1 MPIVKNS
8 NYKLPGFYYGNGH
21 VSTIYI
27 GRFWKTYAPKYTRK
41 RLELAD
47 GDFLDIDFTEHSRD
61 KAVILCHGLEGA
73 SERTYN
79 NTSAA
84 YFLNHNYSVF
94 AWNNRSCSG
103 DMNRLLRLYH
113 HAAIQD
119 LDEVIKFVMSKGY
132 TEIYLL
138 GFSLGAA
145 QIMNYFGRMEVDA
158 RIKAGV
164 AVSVPVHLKDSAE
177 VLKKGLNRI
186 YLLNFIRKI
195 DKKLKLKAEQF
206 PDALDWSKLQHIKS
220 FDEIDEFYTAP
231 VHGFLDKEDYY
242 KKASP
247 DFSMDGIKTPCLI
260 LNALDDPFLGE
271 NCYPKD
277 FAKSNPFVFLET
289 PEHGGHCAFPL
300 KEQRNSFSEIRALEF
315 FKEVK

>member
-1 MPIVKNS
+1 MPLIKES

-21 VSTIYI
+21 ISTIYI
-27 GRFWKTYAPKYTRK
+27 GRFWKTQPPKYNRK
-41 RLELAD
+41 RLELRD
-47 GDFLDIDFTEHSRD
+47 GDFLDIDFAEHSTD

-73 SERTYN
+73 SDRTYN

-84 YFLNHNYSVF
+84 YFLDHNFSVF

-103 DMNRLLRLYH
+103 EMNRLLRLYH
-113 HAAIQD
+113 HAAIDD
-119 LDEVIKFVMSKGY
+119 LDQVINFVISKGY
-132 TEIYLL
+132 QEIYLL

-145 QIMNYFGRMEVDA
+145 QIMNYFGRKTVDQ
-158 RIKAGV
+158 RVKAGV
-164 AVSVPVHLKDSAE
+164 AVSVPVQLKDSAE
-177 VLKKGLNRI
+177 ILKKGFNRV

-206 PDALDWSKLQHIKS
+206 PDALDWSKLENIRS

-231 VHGFLDKEDYY
+231 AHGFNGKEDYY

-247 DFSMDGIKTPCLI
+247 AYSIDGIQTPCLI
-260 LNALDDPFLGE
+260 LNALDDPFLGK
-271 NCYPKD
+271 NCYPKE
-277 FAKSNPFVFLET
+277 FSKKNPFVFLET

-300 KEQRNSFSEIRALEF
+300 KDKRNSYSEIRALEF
-315 FKEVK
+315 FNEI